1 MTGFRRTQK
10 MPLILSSDAE
20 KECLSTGPC
29 RVFSTTCWR
38 ASVVRI
44 FYSSSPIFWFIQFTL
59 GLIMPLPGLWM
70 IYQSFLYF
78 NILINSI
85 HFGLET
91 VGTDWRLFIGTL
103 IWSEYI
109 SSLSQS
115 NWISIF
121 QRCISSSWG
130 GLSFCLFSQVFL
142 IVCSCKIF
150 NHLIK
155 VYTYLNA
162 SHVHWYF
169 NFGRIL
175 DLEEEKTY
183 YFSVFF
189 FNPIANYH
197 FVLKILISNSC
208 PDYCL
213 FNLYQSYCLFQSI
226 ITQVVYIS
234 ILNLFS
240 FHSIFLIVSITV
252 ERWQV
257 CKKLFFFLS
266 IFLHIF
272 YDA

>member
-59 GLIMPLPGLWM
+59 VLIMPSPGLWM

-85 HFGLET
+85 DFGLET

-130 GLSFCLFSQVFL
+130 GLSFCLWGIQV
-142 IVCSCKIF
+142 
-150 NHLIK
+150 
-155 VYTYLNA
+155 
-162 SHVHWYF
+162 
-169 NFGRIL
+169 IL
-175 DLEEEKTY
+175 VMSVILWHEKTKIQNIIGSEN
-183 YFSVFF
+183 FDVLSV
-189 FNPIANYH
+189 
-197 FVLKILISNSC
+197 KT
-208 PDYCL
+208 
-213 FNLYQSYCLFQSI
+213 I
-226 ITQVVYIS
+226 IHNNKYKDGS
-234 ILNLFS
+234 P
-240 FHSIFLIVSITV
+240 
-252 ERWQV
+252 
-257 CKKLFFFLS
+257 
-266 IFLHIF
+266 
-272 YDA
+272 